1 MFPTFQSLALDFF
14 FFLADYLLVFEAQN
28 PPASIPAELRLRF
41 PGCGSIGQR
50 KQHLWALAL
59 GGFLFIT
66 NQSLCRSPAH
76 IFKEA
81 LANMLPM
88 KYESFG
94 RVAGN
99 VK

>member
-1 MFPTFQSLALDFF
+1 MFPTFQSLALD